1 MLTYHNLDGFDMVYA
16 VTEQTI
22 NNQFKLLWALGVLPS
37 SWKASPKR
45 GYSIDA
51 QLGTPSVNFDTG
63 DSSARKVNLVLPLT
77 KGTCDYNTVDFDDD
91 GNPVATPHH
100 VDISGS
106 KLQLTCNLSKAPITK
121 DQYTGAPHI
130 PSEVKE
136 QLKKFDDSL
145 FSIEHLF
152 MNLED
157 AHLLNNFK
165 FITNGR
171 VDTTDPAVVSQVSS
185 LIQAYIEGLKKP
197 GASPYILGYAV
208 TDKKAEGSDATW
220 KPTDVTFSTYSD
232 KAYPL
237 RTSLN
242 YLLETQNK
250 PLPGGNAGIFRSN
263 WVKQDNV
270 QGTFV
275 FSQGLVLKNVLG
287 AIANALPKVSENS
300 FSANVDNSQ
309 FTVTFG
315 NDVGG
320 KTTVTVSPKA
330 GTNTI
335 EIAFHATFNKNA
347 YDWAGSKIGTVDGWI
362 NQVSTLAFTV
372 DAKTNDI
379 NVSVTHS
386 PQQTH
391 QANHPNDLGKFESWV
406 AENADAIVPSVAV
419 IAPGSLKLFKDITE
433 APWKNKVSTAMDI
446 MLDPA
451 QQRIIL
457 PGGSELFFKNLSFQS
472 DGTMLLT
479 TTIKD

>member
-22 NNQFKLLWALGVLPS
+22 NNQFKLLWALAVLPS

-136 QLKKFDDSL
+136 QLDKVNDSL

-152 MNLED
+152 MDLED
-157 AHLLNNFK
+157 AHLLNNFD

-171 VDTTDPAVVSQVSS
+171 VDMTDPAVVSQVRS

-197 GASPYILGYAV
+197 GASPYILGYCV
-208 TDKKAEGSDATW
+208 TDNKAEGSDATW

-237 RTSLN
+237 RSSLN

-250 PLPGGNAGIFRSN
+250 PLPGGNAGIFTSN

-275 FSQGLVLKNVLG
+275 FSQGLVLKKVLD
-287 AIANALPKVSENS
+287 AIAKALPKVSEDS
-300 FSANVDNSQ
+300 FSANADNSH
-309 FTVTFG
+309 FTATFG

-335 EIAFHATFNKNA
+335 EVNFYATFDKRA
-347 YDWAGSKIGTVDGWI
+347 KDRGGSDIGNVDGWS
-362 NQVSTLAFTV
+362 NQVSTLTFAV
-372 DAKTNDI
+372 DSKTNDI
-379 NVSVTHS
+379 NVSVTNS
-386 PQQTH
+386 QPTSDWKI
-391 QANHPNDLGKFESWV
+391 HPNALGWFEDVLVGLAGGFGGLEAMKYFLGLLLEDWNIKVETAIDLK
-406 AENADAIVPSVAV
+406 
-419 IAPGSLKLFKDITE
+419 
-433 APWKNKVSTAMDI
+433 
-446 MLDPA
+446 LDPA

-457 PGGSELFFKNLSFQS
+457 PAGSKLFFKDLSFLS
-472 DGTMLLT
+472 DVTMLLT

>member
-37 SWKASPKR
+37 NWKASPKR

-77 KGTCDYNTVDFDDD
+77 KGTCAYNTVDFDEN

-106 KLQLTCNLSKAPITK
+106 KLQLTCNLSKAPITE
-121 DQYTGAPHI
+121 DQYAGAPHI
-130 PSEVKE
+130 PSEVKG
-136 QLKKFDDSL
+136 QLDKFDDSL

-152 MNLED
+152 MDLED
-157 AHLLNNFK
+157 AHLLNNFD

-171 VDTTDPAVVSQVSS
+171 VDMADPAVVSQVRS

-197 GASPYILGYAV
+197 GANPYILGYVV
-208 TDKKAEGSDATW
+208 TDRKAVGSDATW

-242 YLLETQNK
+242 YLLETAHN
-250 PLPGGNAGIFRSN
+250 PLPGGNAGIFTSN

-275 FSQGLVLKNVLG
+275 FSQKLVLNQVLD
-287 AIANALPKVSENS
+287 ALAKALPKLSKDS
-300 FSANVDNSQ
+300 FSANPDNNQ
-309 FTVTFG
+309 FTATFG

-335 EIAFHATFNKNA
+335 EIAFHATFNKGV
-347 YDWAGSKIGTVDGWI
+347 YDKAGSYIGYVDGWI
-362 NQVSTLAFTV
+362 NSVSTLTFTV
-372 DAKTNDI
+372 NSKTNDI
-379 NVSVTHS
+379 NVSVTNS
-386 PQQTH
+386 QPQTH
-391 QANHPNDLGKFESWV
+391 QEEHRNSLGWFETYAGAIFAAITANPAALIVFLNLSLEDWNIKVKTAIDLK
-406 AENADAIVPSVAV
+406 
-419 IAPGSLKLFKDITE
+419 
-433 APWKNKVSTAMDI
+433 
-446 MLDPA
+446 LDPA

-457 PGGSELFFKNLSFQS
+457 PGGSELFFKDLSFQS